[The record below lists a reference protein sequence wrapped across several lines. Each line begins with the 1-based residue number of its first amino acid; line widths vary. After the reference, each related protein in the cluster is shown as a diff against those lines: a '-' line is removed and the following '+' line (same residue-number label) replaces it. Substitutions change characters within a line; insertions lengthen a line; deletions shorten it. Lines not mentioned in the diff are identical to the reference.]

1 MMPNTASHALFDPT
15 TVFGSDKTTQADIF
29 KEVSDTLLEMQYVK
43 PEFLKNL
50 SEREKNY
57 PTGIDMS
64 VVNPDYPNVA
74 IPHTEGEFVNVRM
87 VVPIKLTHPVD
98 FGNMIDPS
106 EHFKV
111 SFLFMIL
118 NNDPE
123 GQANVLAEIMGF
135 LTTTP
140 AADLENFFGET
151 NRAAIYSFLNTYF
164 NQQ

>member
-1 MMPNTASHALFDPT
+1 MPNTTSNTLFDPT
-15 TVFGSDKTTQADIF
+15 AVFVSEQTTQEGVF
-29 KEVSDTLLEMQYVK
+29 KEVSDKLLEKKYVK

-50 SEREKNY
+50 AEREKNY

-64 VVNPDYPNVA
+64 VVNPDYPNIA
-74 IPHTEGEFVNVRM
+74 IPHTEGNFVNVRM
-87 VVPIKLTHPVD
+87 IVPIKLTHPVE

-106 EHFKV
+106 QHFKV

-118 NNDPE
+118 NNDPD
-123 GQANVLAEIMGF
+123 GQANVLSEIMGF

-140 AADLENFFGET
+140 AEDLENFLGES

-164 NQQ
+164 NQD

>member
-1 MMPNTASHALFDPT
+1 MPDTASKTLFDPT
-15 TVFGSDKTTQADIF
+15 TVFVTKQTTQEAIF
-29 KEVSDTLLEMQYVK
+29 KEVSDKLLEKKYVK
-43 PEFLKNL
+43 PEFLVNL

-74 IPHTEGEFVNVRM
+74 IPHTEGNFVNVRLI
-87 VVPIKLTHPVD
+87 VPIKLVTPVE
-98 FGNMIDPS
+98 FGNMIEPADK
-106 EHFKV
+106 FKV

-118 NNDPE
+118 NNDPD
-123 GQANVLAEIMGF
+123 GQANVLSKIMGF

-140 AADLENFFGET
+140 AEDLEHFFNET

-164 NQQ
+164 KQD

>member
-1 MMPNTASHALFDPT
+1 MPDTVSKTLFDPT
-15 TVFGSDKTTQADIF
+15 AVFVTEQTTQAAIF
-29 KEVSDTLLEMQYVK
+29 QEVADKLVEKQYVK
-43 PEFLKNL
+43 PEFLVNL

-74 IPHTEGEFVNVRM
+74 IPHTEGEFVNVRL
-87 VVPIKLTHPVD
+87 VVPIKLVHPVE
-98 FGNMIDPS
+98 FHNMIDPIDK
-106 EHFKV
+106 FDV

-118 NNDPE
+118 NNDPD

-140 AADLENFFGET
+140 AEDLENLFGET
-151 NRAAIYSFLNTYF
+151 NRAAIYSFLNTF
-164 NQQ
+164 FTQE